1 MDHTTIGMAQ
11 LSSRD
16 LQERLEDLHTVATA
30 RELPRD
36 LDVSLDRLLAQFGV
50 DLKVPAAIG
59 AFLGAFASL
68 PGASSLVRHVQPGTG
83 RRAAPGELA
92 ERLARLTVPHSLI
105 TEAAGAFLKSGAA
118 EFVRGE
124 PMFTIE
130 EATRLAGFANPG
142 ITGNFVRD
150 KLGGPKF
157 RLAVPGSRERIFVS
171 TDQIK
176 AMLESRLA
184 RARRTESSQA
194 QAAQVRQR
202 PQMAQPQPVQAQ
214 PAGPSGNE
222 LVDAVVPLLVQA
234 AARSGPASSPV
245 WEDVR
250 AMLHGV
256 DARPDMRTAMLRLLQ
271 DKALL
276 ALLQFIGPD
285 GAALLATISGAGPG
299 RG

>member
-202 PQMAQPQPVQAQ
+202 PQMAQPQPT
-214 PAGPSGNE
+214 GLSGNE

-234 AARSGPASSPV
+234 AARSGPAGGPV

-250 AMLHGV
+250 ALLHGV
-256 DARPDMRTAMLRLLQ
+256 DARPDMRAAMLRLLQ